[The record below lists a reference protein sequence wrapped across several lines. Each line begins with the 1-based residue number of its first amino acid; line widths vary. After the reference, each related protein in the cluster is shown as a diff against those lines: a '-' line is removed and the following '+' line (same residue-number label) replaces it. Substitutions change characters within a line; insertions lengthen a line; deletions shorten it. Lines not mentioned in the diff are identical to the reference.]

1 MAKRK
6 NYVMEAHDETVVVT
20 LADKVAPPAVI
31 RLEGSVH
38 AIKRNLD
45 VGALYGRGCDD
56 ALQHL
61 HRALW
66 ELYCSGSRSA
76 SSIESYFT
84 KGLEPFVEFLE
95 KRAGALGRDIL
106 ISDIDRPLIDLY
118 LHTLAITPKKD
129 GSGIIGFATQRSRFS
144 ELRSLLSYLALK
156 RIVPP
161 KHELI
166 PACPFPNVAKRT
178 KGEKPLSE
186 GERRALHTALL
197 AELDLIR
204 ATASSLTAPQ
214 QLTVYLLLI
223 ATATGRNTVPLLEL
237 GRDAMRPH
245 PLRDDRCLLV
255 TQKRRGGHT
264 HTLSFQADAAPD
276 ETITIKSGV
285 VRLFKE
291 VLAATAPLAD
301 KVAGALADYLWLY
314 ESKGKVCTL
323 NQQALSKHA
332 ALIARRHNL
341 TNDDGSPMRITV
353 GSLRKTF
360 VNRLWKLAGGDPLVS
375 ARLAGH
381 SVEVS
386 NSHYLTVTPEME
398 RNHKFCGLA
407 LVESLQGKAE
417 IAGRK
422 VVEIVPTGVARCSDP
437 KSGRFAPKDGSYCTE
452 FLSCFRC
459 PNQVITGDDLYRL
472 FSFYW
477 LLIKER
483 KFLGAT
489 KWGRIYAW
497 VIRDIDNVISLKF
510 PTEQVAKAREA
521 AKLNPHPM
529 WRDRSI
535 LVGE

>member
-6 NYVMEAHDETVVVT
+6 NYVMDTHDEAVVVT
-20 LADKVAPPAVI
+20 LADKVPPPAVL

-45 VGALYGRGCDD
+45 VGVLYGRGCDD
-56 ALQHL
+56 VLQHL

-76 SSIESYFT
+76 STIESYFS

-95 KRAGALGRDIL
+95 KRASVLGRDIL
-106 ISDIDRPLIDLY
+106 ISDIDRALVDLY
-118 LHTLAITPKKD
+118 VHALAIMPKKD
-129 GSGIIGFATQRSRFS
+129 GAGIIGFVTQRSRFS
-144 ELRSLLSYLALK
+144 GLRSLLSYLALK

-166 PACPFPNVAKRT
+166 PSSPFPKVSQRT
-178 KGEKPLSE
+178 KGEKPLTE
-186 GERRALHTALL
+186 GERRALHAALL

-204 ATASSLTAPQ
+204 AKASSLTAPQ
-214 QLTVYLLLI
+214 QLTAYLLLI

-237 GRDAMRPH
+237 DRDALRPH
-245 PLRDDRCLLV
+245 PLREDRCLLV

-264 HTLSFQADAAPD
+264 HTQSFQTEDTPE
-276 ETITIKSGV
+276 ETITIKNGV
-285 VRLFKE
+285 VRLFQE
-291 VLAATAPLAD
+291 VLATTAPV
-301 KVAGALADYLWLY
+301 VAKAESAMADYLWLY

-323 NQQALSKHA
+323 NQQALSRHA
-332 ALIARRHNL
+332 ALIAQRHNL
-341 TNDDGSPMRITV
+341 TNVDGSQMRITV

-360 VNRLWKLAGGDPLVS
+360 VNRLWKLAGGDPLVT
-375 ARLAGH
+375 ARMAGH

-386 NSHYLTVTPEME
+386 NSHYLAVTPEME

-407 LVESLQGKAE
+407 LVESLQGKTEVAS
-417 IAGRK
+417 RK

-497 VIRDIDNVISLKF
+497 VIRDVDNVISLKF